1 MPADHPPTGQQQQQ
15 QQRQQQQQQRR
26 QQQQGLGPVLAGATP
41 LPAPAAAAAAGGS
54 SSGPQH
60 VFVNGHIWT
69 ANPEGFVDP
78 HVHLIFGGLSLSQIN
93 LRGASSRQEVA
104 ARVAAAAA
112 AAADGAWLLGG
123 GWSEADWG
131 GGLPDASWLDEMQR
145 EWIRTQSL
153 AGPQAYSDA
162 VTVDKDLA
170 SGRPTG
176 MLREHAMVA
185 MRGIIPSPS
194 LQERK
199 AALAAAARYLLSRGV
214 TAVGDMGWG
223 VFGAAE
229 ETWTDLEEVYDAAAA
244 AGELPIRVSSYVPL
258 RSWQRAAQRLA
269 SNGSHHASGRL
280 IWGGVKD
287 FADGSLGS
295 STALFWRP
303 YSDDVSGS
311 TTGMR
316 LIEVEELQQLVQGA
330 AGAGLQVAI
339 HAIGDRAV
347 DEVLGAFEQLEEC
360 SDADQQQQQQC
371 VQHRIEH
378 VQHISSAV
386 SAAKLAVL
394 RLHAVPNPQHLI
406 SDRSMLL
413 RKLGAERAGPGRS
426 HAYRTLASMGVSI
439 GFASDWPIVEVDPL
453 ASVYASVFRKAP
465 PQAHQDKQV
474 SAGQQGSS
482 SSTEPQPPAPPE
494 EQPWAP
500 EEAMPLEVALQ
511 LHTATAATVARLDR
525 WAGQLK
531 AGLRGDFVV
540 LDRSPFE
547 GMDED
552 GGGGFAAGV
561 PRVVKTYVDGRCA
574 FGCDDGDVAGDVQ
587 AAAAAVADSR

>member
-1 MPADHPPTGQQQQQ
+1 MPADHPPTGQQ
-15 QQRQQQQQQRR
+15 QQQQQQRR

-162 VTVDKDLA
+162 AGVEKDPA
-170 SGRPTG
+170 TGQPTG
-176 MLREHAMVA
+176 LLREHAMVA

-330 AGAGLQVAI
+330 AGAGLQ
-339 HAIGDRAV
+339 
-347 DEVLGAFEQLEEC
+347 
-360 SDADQQQQQQC
+360 
-371 VQHRIEH
+371 
-378 VQHISSAV
+378 
-386 SAAKLAVL
+386 
-394 RLHAVPNPQHLI
+394 HLI

-531 AGLRGDFVV
+531 AGLRDDFVV

>member
-1 MPADHPPTGQQQQQ
+1 MDLQGAFVMP
-15 QQRQQQQQQRR
+15 
-26 QQQQGLGPVLAGATP
+26 
-41 LPAPAAAAAAGGS
+41 
-54 SSGPQH
+54 
-60 VFVNGHIWT
+60 
-69 ANPEGFVDP
+69 GFVDP

-131 GGLPDASWLDEMQR
+131 GGLPDASWLDEASGAHPVFLTRMDSHMALVNTAALQ
-145 EWIRTQSL
+145 L
-153 AGPQAYSDA
+153 AGLLHAPDA
-162 VTVDKDLA
+162 AGSGCGCSCGGDAAADAAGVDKDPVT
-170 SGRPTG
+170 GRPTG
-176 MLREHAMVA
+176 LLREHAMVA

-474 SAGQQGSS
+474 SAGQQGSR

-531 AGLRGDFVV
+531 PGLRGDFVV

-547 GMDED
+547 GMNED
-552 GGGGFAAGV
+552 AGGGFAAGV
-561 PRVVKTYVDGRCA
+561 PRVLKTYVDGWCV
-574 FGCDDGDVAGDVQ
+574 FGCDDGDVAQ
-587 AAAAAVADSR
+587 AADAAVAASR